1 MRVSDNHYNQ
11 HISEI
16 AKNNI
21 TDIEY
26 KYLYFFS
33 GHFDMIKSWCMEQK
47 SPLGWSGNF
56 IGYGVDLL
64 LLYLYADNN
73 LRKASKKIAVQVS
86 NRMGFNENNNLVFMK
101 ENSVFETEVSTQ
113 KGEEIFW
120 SIFCLWKVNYAI
132 TVDDMNSYVKWL
144 ESVIDKRID
153 GIVGG
158 KYRDKY
164 NDVALLAAA
173 LGEVKESLGVK
184 MAKSIVINRYLERY
198 PRHSAFR
205 GALKEYI
212 D

>member
-1 MRVSDNHYNQ
+1 MES
-11 HISEI
+11 
-16 AKNNI
+16 KLCNN
-21 TDIEY
+21 
-26 KYLYFFS
+26 
-33 GHFDMIKSWCMEQK
+33 C
-47 SPLGWSGNF
+47 
-56 IGYGVDLL
+56 
-64 LLYLYADNN
+64 
-73 LRKASKKIAVQVS
+73 
-86 NRMGFNENNNLVFMK
+86 
-101 ENSVFETEVSTQ
+101 
-113 KGEEIFW
+113 
-120 SIFCLWKVNYAI
+120 
-132 TVDDMNSYVKWL
+132 VDDMSSYVKWL

-173 LGEVKESLGVK
+173 LGEAKESLGMK